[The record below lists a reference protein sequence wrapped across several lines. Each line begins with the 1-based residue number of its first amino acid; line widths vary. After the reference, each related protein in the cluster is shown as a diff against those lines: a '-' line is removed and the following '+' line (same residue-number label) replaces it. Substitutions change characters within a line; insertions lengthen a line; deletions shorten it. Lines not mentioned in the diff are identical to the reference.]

1 MINRLIQKLF
11 GKQAGEES
19 KDIAKK
25 RLKLALVCDKLE
37 VSEDILKKLQ
47 TDIVA
52 VISRYFEIDKTEFNI
67 DIQRTDDLASLVLN
81 TPILRTRTNY

>member
-11 GKQAGEES
+11 GKQPEES

-47 TDIVA
+47 IDIVT
-52 VISRYFEIDKTEFNI
+52 VISRYFEIDKKEFNI

-81 TPILRTRTNY
+81 TPILRTRTDC

>member
-1 MINRLIQKLF
+1 MINKLIQKLF
-11 GKQAGEES
+11 GKHSEEGS

-52 VISRYFEIDKTEFNI
+52 VISRYFEIDSKEFNI
-67 DIQRTDDLASLVLN
+67 DIQKTDDLASLVLN
-81 TPILRTRTNY
+81 TPILRTRAGC

>member
-11 GKQAGEES
+11 GKQTEES

-37 VSEDILKKLQ
+37 VSEDILNKLQ
-47 TDIVA
+47 TDIVT
-52 VISRYFEIDKTEFNI
+52 VISRYFEINKKEFNI

-81 TPILRTRTNY
+81 TPILRTRTDC

>member
-1 MINRLIQKLF
+1 MINRLIQKFF
-11 GKQAGEES
+11 GKQLEES

-47 TDIVA
+47 IDIVT
-52 VISRYFEIDKTEFNI
+52 VISRYFEIDKKEFNI

-81 TPILRTRTNY
+81 TPILRTRTDC